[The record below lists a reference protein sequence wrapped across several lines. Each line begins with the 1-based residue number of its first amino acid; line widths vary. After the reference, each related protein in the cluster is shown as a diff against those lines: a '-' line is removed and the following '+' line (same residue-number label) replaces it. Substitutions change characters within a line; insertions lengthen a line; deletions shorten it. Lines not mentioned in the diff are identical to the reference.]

1 MVKFNILKRIL
12 ENPIVA
18 IVRADTVDGAMRMA
32 HACIEGGVTALEVS
46 FTTPNALGIIKT
58 LAKDYGKDVLVGAGT
73 ILDTE
78 TGRMAILEG
87 AQFILSPSF
96 DATVVRLCNRYQV
109 VSMPGVAT
117 ATEVV
122 AAMEAGADI
131 VKVFPGDAFG
141 PEYLKAL
148 RAPLPQAPLMP
159 SGGVTLQNLQA
170 WFANGAVAVGVGSS
184 LTGPAARADFAGVT
198 DNARAFVQAVQELGL
213 AGVAT

>member
-12 ENPIVA
+12 ENPIIA
-18 IVRADTVDGAMRMA
+18 IVRADSADGAMRMA

-73 ILDTE
+73 ILDPE
-78 TGRMAILEG
+78 TGRLAILEG

-96 DATVVRLCNRYQV
+96 DTNVVRLCNRYQV
-109 VSMPGVAT
+109 VSMPGVGT

-122 AAMEAGADI
+122 SAMEAGADI
-131 VKVFPGDAFG
+131 VKVFPGDVFG

-170 WFANGAVAVGVGSS
+170 WFANGAVAVGVGGS
-184 LTGPAARADFAGVT
+184 LTGPAVHGDFAAVT
-198 DNARAFVQAVQELGL
+198 DNARAFVYAVQEIQRTG
-213 AGVAT
+213 TST